1 MTKIEFI
8 DNATKSILSG
18 FMIGFGAIVNLICI
32 SKGNPLMGAIFFSMG
47 LFAVCSFGLN
57 LYTGKI
63 GYLAENLTWKFLLND
78 CLFVF
83 LFNAIGIGF
92 FAWISGLCYE
102 DLNST
107 ICTISHELISQK
119 IEYFKFFP
127 SILCGAL
134 MYMAVYFYKTR
145 TIFAPFIFVSV
156 FVYCG
161 FDHSVAN
168 IFYPIAG
175 AFVGDI
181 DWVMSSLFIMYN
193 ILGNAVG
200 ALVISLSQRFLFKK
214 Q

>member
-1 MTKIEFI
+1 MMS
-8 DNATKSILSG
+8 ATYRTLGNDLSDH
-18 FMIGFGAIVNLICI
+18 IQQ
-32 SKGNPLMGAIFFSMG
+32 SK
-47 LFAVCSFGLN
+47 
-57 LYTGKI
+57 
-63 GYLAENLTWKFLLND
+63 
-78 CLFVF
+78 
-83 LFNAIGIGF
+83 
-92 FAWISGLCYE
+92 
-102 DLNST
+102 
-107 ICTISHELISQK
+107 SQK

-175 AFVGDI
+175 AFVGDV